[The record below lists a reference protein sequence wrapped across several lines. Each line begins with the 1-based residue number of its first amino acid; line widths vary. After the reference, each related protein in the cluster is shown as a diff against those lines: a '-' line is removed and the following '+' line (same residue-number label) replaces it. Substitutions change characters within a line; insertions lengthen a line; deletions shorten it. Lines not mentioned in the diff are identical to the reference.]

1 MDDLRM
7 VRSLLDKPAPDHAV
21 VAMGRDRLRAAA
33 RARGRTRPAR
43 RTMWLTGGLGL
54 TAATAAAAVAVA
66 ISATG
71 TASDRTAG
79 PRTGGPRTGGPTVT
93 LSARSILLAAA
104 TEADGQ
110 ADKVGGYWHTTTVDR
125 NAYRVTGGYTV
136 IDRSQREQWTPSRP
150 RQEQWSSDQR
160 LGARPESPAD
170 TAAWKRAGSPG
181 TFTVP
186 ASKGSGRAK
195 YGPMP
200 LSVQPGRPSVNR
212 APLVDGDKV
221 FWLGRNVSMKDL
233 RALPAD
239 PQRLKAS
246 LKRWYSGHG
255 TESSSD
261 PMSSDLWLYTV
272 AKGLITDMPVT
283 PKVRGAA
290 FRMLADLKTVTAAG
304 SVKDAQGRPG
314 TAIAITEHTKF
325 GGVQQH
331 RLILDTTTGRALGE
345 EIIIVKPSGTTAGLA
360 PGVVW
365 TSSTVVAQGWTDSAP
380 SSTSGAQRGH

>member
-1 MDDLRM
+1 MDDELRM
-7 VRSLLDKPAPDHAV
+7 VRSLLDKPAPEPAV
-21 VAMGRDRLRAAA
+21 VAMGRDRLRTAA

-43 RTMWLTGGLGL
+43 RTMWMTGGLGL
-54 TAATAAAAVAVA
+54 TAAAAAAAVA

-71 TASDRTAG
+71 AAGDR
-79 PRTGGPRTGGPTVT
+79 PGGTRPRTGGPTVT

-110 ADKVGGYWHTTTVDR
+110 TDKVGRYWHTTTVNG

-136 IDRSQREQWTPSRP
+136 IDRSQQEQWTPSLP
-150 RQEQWSSDQR
+150 QQEQWGSDQR
-160 LGARPESPAD
+160 LGARPDGPAD
-170 TAAWKRAGSPG
+170 TAAWKRAGSPT
-181 TFTVP
+181 TFTAP
-186 ASKGSGRAK
+186 APKGPGK
-195 YGPMP
+195 GKLEPMP
-200 LSVQPGRPSVNR
+200 LSTQPGRPNVNR
-212 APLVDGDKV
+212 SPLVDGDKV

-246 LKRWYSGHG
+246 LKRWYAGHG

-290 FRMLADLKTVTAAG
+290 FRMLADLKTVTAIG

-331 RLILDTTTGRALGE
+331 RLILDTATGRALGE
-345 EIIIVKPSGTTAGLA
+345 EIVVVQPSGTTAGLA
-360 PGVVW
+360 PGSVW
-365 TSSTVVAQGWTDSAP
+365 ISSMVVAQGWTDSAP
-380 SSTSGAQRGH
+380 GSTSGAQRGH